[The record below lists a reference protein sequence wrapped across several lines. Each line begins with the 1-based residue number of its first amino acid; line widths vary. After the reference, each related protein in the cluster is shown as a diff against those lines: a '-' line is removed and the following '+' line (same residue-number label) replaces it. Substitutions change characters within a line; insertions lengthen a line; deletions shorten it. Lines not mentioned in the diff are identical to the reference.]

1 MKPVQKKDLR
11 RNRQVISNRLTVYEE
26 VRSAAHTVANW
37 IGFGP
42 FLMLISVT
50 LIGGVGLYIVLKLTF
65 GIDLPFV
72 GLKFTEQ
79 SDKLGQF
86 GDFFGGVLNPL
97 LSFMALLGVL
107 YTIRTQGKEL
117 KEAREETRIA
127 NRIQDKQTGVFE
139 RQNFESVFFRLVD
152 VHSKIAER
160 IRNKMDPWGANGFDV
175 AVSEVLKNYKH
186 ACEDLA
192 DAQRLAPKPQ
202 YAAINPEVTTERQL
216 LLRAFE
222 EGIHGEARVMLSQ
235 YYRNLYQILKLV
247 DGFKVFAGEDHKGRR
262 PPRLIRLD
270 YFHKRQ
276 YSNILRA
283 QLSDDELKL
292 LFFNCITP
300 YGDGLKSYVEQYS
313 LMKHLQK
320 SKFLNGRQ
328 DLFDFYEDEAY
339 EDFENIATSRIMYY
353 VGLRARNQVRAAYNS
368 KVSLGDSFR
377 DE

>member
-1 MKPVQKKDLR
+1 MQKKDLR
-11 RNRQVISNRLTVYEE
+11 RNRPVISNLATIYERF
-26 VRSAAHTVANW
+26 RSVTHTVAHW

-42 FLMLISVT
+42 FLMIMSVT
-50 LIGGVGLYIVLKLTF
+50 LIVSVGLYIVLKLTF
-65 GIDLPFV
+65 GVDLPFV
-72 GLKFTEQ
+72 GLKFIEQ

-160 IRNKMDPWGANGFDV
+160 IRNKIDPWGANGFDV
-175 AVSEVLKNYKH
+175 AVSEVLQKYKH

-192 DAQRLAPKPQ
+192 EAKRLAPKPQ
-202 YAAINPEVTTERQL
+202 YAAVNPEVTTERQL
-216 LLRAFE
+216 LQQAFD
-222 EGIHGEARVMLSQ
+222 EGLHGESRVMLSQ
-235 YYRNLYQILKLV
+235 YYRNIYQILKLV
-247 DGFKVFAGEDHKGRR
+247 DGFKVFAGEEHKGRR

-300 YGDGLKSYVEQYS
+300 YGEGLKSYVEQYS

-328 DLFDFYEDEAY
+328 DVFDLYEDEAY
-339 EDFENIATSRIMYY
+339 ADFEDISTSRIMFYA
-353 VGLRARNQVRAAYNS
+353 GLRARNQLRATYNS
-368 KVSLGDSFR
+368 KVSSRDSFR

>member
-1 MKPVQKKDLR
+1 MKSVQKKDVR
-11 RNRQVISNRLTVYEE
+11 NNRQVTGKISTIYE
-26 VRSAAHTVANW
+26 VIRSAVYKLAHW

-42 FLMLISVT
+42 FLMIMSVT
-50 LIGGVGLYIVLKLTF
+50 LIGSVGLYIVLKLTF

-72 GLKFTEQ
+72 GLNFIAQ

-139 RQNFESVFFRLVD
+139 RQNFESVFFRLID

-160 IRNKMDPWGANGFDV
+160 IRNKIDLWGSNGFEV
-175 AVSEVLKNYKH
+175 AVSAVLEKYKH

-192 DAQRLAPKPQ
+192 DAQRNARKPQ
-202 YAAINPEVTTERQL
+202 YSALNPEVTTERQL
-216 LLRAFE
+216 LQQAFD
-222 EGIHGEARVMLSQ
+222 EGMSGETRVMLSQ
-235 YYRNLYQILKLV
+235 YYRNIYQILKLV
-247 DGFKVFAGEDHKGRR
+247 DGFKVFAGEEHKWRR
-262 PPRLIRLD
+262 PSRQIRLD

-300 YGDGLKSYVEQYS
+300 HGEGLKSYVEQYS

-328 DLFDFYEDEAY
+328 DVFELYEQEAY
-339 EDFENIATSRIMYY
+339 ADFEDITTSRIVFYA
-353 VGLRARNQVRAAYNS
+353 GFRSRNQLRATYNS
-368 KVSLGDSFR
+368 KI
-377 DE
+377 